1 MSTLRRRAIS
11 PLGLIVVAIVF
22 LALLVSALWFRRQV
36 QIDRCLDA
44 GGRWDGR
51 ECEGASLL

>member
-1 MSTLRRRAIS
+1 M
-11 PLGLIVVAIVF
+11 VVI

-36 QIDRCLDA
+36 QIDRCLDS

-51 ECEGASLL
+51 ECEGASLQ